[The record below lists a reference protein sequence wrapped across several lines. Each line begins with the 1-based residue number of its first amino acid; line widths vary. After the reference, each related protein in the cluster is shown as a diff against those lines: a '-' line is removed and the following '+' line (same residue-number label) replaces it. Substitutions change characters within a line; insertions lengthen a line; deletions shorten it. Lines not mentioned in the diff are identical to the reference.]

1 MIDFIKDPSFYN
13 FVRGPLVWIAFLT
26 FIFGSMYRVYT
37 ILKLVRKDKVILPY
51 LNSKYIARSFFH
63 WLVPFNTYN
72 WRRRPVITT
81 ITFSFHVCLVFT
93 PIFLLAHSI
102 LWRES
107 FGVSWWSLPERL
119 ADIMTLIVIFSCV
132 FFFLRR
138 LFAPEVRF
146 VTFSSDYLILALSCL
161 PFLTGFL
168 AYHQM
173 LLSHK
178 TMVILHMAFGSAML
192 IAIPFTRLAHMVF
205 FFLTRAYLAS
215 EAGVVR
221 RSKDW

>member
-1 MIDFIKDPSFYN
+1 MIQFIKDPSFYN
-13 FVRGPLVWIAFLT
+13 FARGPLVWIAF
-26 FIFGSMYRVYT
+26 FIFILGSVYRIYT
-37 ILKLVRKDKVILPY
+37 LLALVKKDKIILPY
-51 LNSKYIARSFFH
+51 LNWKYIVRSFIH

-72 WRRRPVITT
+72 WRRRPFITI
-81 ITFSFHVCLVFT
+81 ITFSFHFCVVFT
-93 PIFLLAHSI
+93 PIFLLAHVI

-107 FGVSWWSLPERL
+107 FGISWWTFPEWL
-119 ADIMTLIVIFSCV
+119 SDIMTLIVLFSCI

-146 VTFSSDYLILALSCL
+146 VTFSSDYLILAISFL

-168 AYHQM
+168 AYHQ
-173 LLSHK
+173 LLLPHK
-178 TMVILHMAFGSAML
+178 MMVILHMIFGSAML
-192 IAIPFTRLAHMVF
+192 IAIPFTRLAHMFF

-221 RSKDW
+221 HSKDW